1 MRLDGIRA
9 EVDTA
14 FIALNKMALQKL
26 ALLKL
31 DFFQDGVALGSV
43 CIP

>member
-14 FIALNKMALQKL
+14 FIALNKMAFEKL
-26 ALLKL
+26 ALPKF
-31 DFFQDGVALGSV
+31 DVFQDGVALRSV
-43 CIP
+43 RIP